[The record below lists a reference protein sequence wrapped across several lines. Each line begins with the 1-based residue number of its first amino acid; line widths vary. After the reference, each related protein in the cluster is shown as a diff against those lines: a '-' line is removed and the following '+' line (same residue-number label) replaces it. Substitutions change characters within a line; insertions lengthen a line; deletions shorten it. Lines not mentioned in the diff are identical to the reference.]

1 LDVCGG
7 FVITTIE
14 SKIVVL
20 PQKSGA
26 LLFQLTQG
34 NQDKVDESCLLEQFD
49 HQSWFCN
56 DDINTIFHRC
66 SVRSAF
72 QVGLSF
78 MALIVEEPPEQPNRQ
93 RMVIVFDV
101 KSPLSPCSII
111 KKFPLSSL
119 NGSLLSVSVAE
130 STSIMT
136 EKKMTV
142 FCILYEKGGTVCTL
156 KVAEDS
162 LSTVVEFREEQVNA
176 FKDDQIVAMD
186 AFVCQSSLFSKR
198 QRLKEQN
205 MDESEWD
212 SDDDD
217 VFIYE
222 QASAAKTK
230 QTSNAL
236 ASLISTVMKNDI
248 RESSDIGNGCNTVH
262 VAFCR

>member
-1 LDVCGG
+1 LDVCGGG
-7 FVITTIE
+7 FVITTFE
-14 SKIVVL
+14 SKIIVL

-26 LLFQLTQG
+26 LLFQLSQG
-34 NQDKVDESCLLEQFD
+34 NQGKVDESYLLEQFD
-49 HQSWFCN
+49 HQSLFCN
-56 DDINTIFHRC
+56 DDINAIFQRC

-78 MALIVEEPPEQPNRQ
+78 MALIVEEAQKQPNRQ

-130 STSIMT
+130 STFMT
-136 EKKMTV
+136 EKKMAV

-162 LSTVVEFREEQVNA
+162 SSTLVEFREEQVNA
-176 FKDDQIVAMD
+176 CNDDQIVAMD
-186 AFVCQSSLFSKR
+186 AFVCQSSLFSRR
-198 QRLKEQN
+198 QNLKEQN
-205 MDESEWD
+205 VDESEWD

-222 QASAAKTK
+222 QVSAAKTK

-236 ASLISTVMKNDI
+236 ASLISTVMNSDI
-248 RESSDIGNGCNTVH
+248 RESSDIGNGCSTVH